1 MSAVDNY
8 RLTLGDFELVPIMIG
23 GMGVDIST
31 DALAREACRLGGVG
45 HISDAMVNFVSDK
58 NFKTRF
64 TQAKHAAHK
73 KWQGL
78 SDKTGI
84 HFNLE
89 DIRQAQL
96 NHVRNTMDQK
106 VGPGAIFVNI
116 MEKLTMADPTNTL
129 RERLRAAL
137 DGGIDGITL
146 SAGLHTGSLHLI
158 EDHPRFRDACIGI
171 IVSSTRALKI
181 FLRRAKQLSRMPDYI
196 VVEGPL
202 AGGHLGFGQDWKNF
216 QLKTITTEVIEF
228 LKSQGLSIPVIP
240 AGGIFTGTDAV
251 EYLES
256 GSSAVQVATRFTV
269 TEECGLGESAQQDYF
284 KANEDDVIV
293 SDMSPT
299 GYLIRMIKASPSL
312 RSNQKPMCES
322 LGYMLDGNG
331 QCSYIGAYDGTPMN
345 AAGQKEN
352 VKEKMCLCYHFSKTS
367 CYTCGHYVYRL
378 KDTTTKNLDGSYQIL
393 SAEHVFQ
400 DYQFSKDHQIALP
413 EPAAVSG

>member
-1 MSAVDNY
+1 MSSVDNY
-8 RLTLGDFELVPIMIG
+8 RLNLGGRELVPIIVG

-31 DALAREACRLGGVG
+31 DALAREACRLGGIG
-45 HISDAMVNFVSDK
+45 HISDAMINYVSDK

-64 TQAKHAAHK
+64 TQAKHAANK
-73 KWQGL
+73 KWQDI
-78 SDKTGI
+78 SDKSNV

-96 NHVRNTMDQK
+96 NHIRNTMDQK
-106 VGPGAIFVNI
+106 VGSGAIFVNI
-116 MEKLTMADPTNTL
+116 MEKLTMADPASTL

-146 SAGLHTGSLHLI
+146 SAGLHTGSLHHM
-158 EDHPRFRDACIGI
+158 EDHPRFRDAMLGI

-181 FLRRAKQLSRMPDYI
+181 FLRRAKQVSRMPDYI

-216 QLKTITTEVIEF
+216 QLKTITTEVMEF
-228 LKSQGLSIPVIP
+228 LKSQDLTIPVIP

-256 GSSAVQVATRFTV
+256 GSAAVQVATRFTV
-269 TEECGLGESAQQDYF
+269 TEECGLGKDAQQDYF

-293 SDMSPT
+293 SETSPT

-322 LGYMLDGNG
+322 LGYMLDGEG
-331 QCSYIGAYDGTPMN
+331 KCAYIDAYNETPVGADGR
-345 AAGQKEN
+345 KEN
-352 VKEKMCLCYHFSKTS
+352 VEEKMCLCYHFSKTT

-378 KDTTTKNLDGSYQIL
+378 KDTSTKNADGSYQVL
-393 SAEHVFQ
+393 SAEHVFK
-400 DYQFSKDHQIALP
+400 DYQFSKDHEIALP
-413 EPAAVSG
+413 AAVQVG